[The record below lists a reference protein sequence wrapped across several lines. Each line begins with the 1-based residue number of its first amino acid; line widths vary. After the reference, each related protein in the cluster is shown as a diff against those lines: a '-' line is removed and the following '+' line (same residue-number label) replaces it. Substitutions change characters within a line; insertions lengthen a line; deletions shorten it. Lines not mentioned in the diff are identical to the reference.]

1 MAHLRHV
8 LRLTFAGDEA
18 LMVEEKPQQGSC
30 SGNAELLLSV
40 IKSQCWT
47 LQSGTDLR
55 CSETNTFE
63 VAVMTSSSSL

>member
-1 MAHLRHV
+1 MAHLKHV
-8 LRLTFAGDEA
+8 LRLTFAGDGA

-30 SGNAELLLSV
+30 SGNAELLSV

-47 LQSGTDLR
+47 LQSGTGLR
-55 CSETNTFE
+55 CFETNTFE